1 MSPINETGLRWF
13 QDRAGQTVTWQELQ
27 DGPCLLVTTAKGIFK
42 PKEQEYALSVRQ
54 TLDSPYKDEEPKY
67 QDDGSWTYRYA
78 QEGSGSNPNHLYTNR
93 GLMACKRDGVPVGVI
108 RQISKKPD
116 VTRYEVL
123 GIARVIS
130 WENGVFTLRSTVL
143 DDPLLVP
150 TQRLHI
156 ASPEELPYGF
166 DPKFAEDARQKVL
179 REVIRRQGQRA
190 FRSGLLTAYHGR
202 CAITGCM
209 VQPVLEAAHITPYLG
224 PQTNHVANGLL
235 LRSDIHTLWDSGL
248 LFLSPNFQVTLKPML
263 LSSDYASLQ
272 GKTIALPSR
281 HDIRPSELAV
291 KAHREWCLHG
301 ASFAL

>member
-13 QDRAGQTVTWQELQ
+13 QNYAGQTVTWQELQ

-42 PKEQEYALSVRQ
+42 PKEEEYALSVRQ

-78 QEGSGSNPNHLYTNR
+78 QEGSDSDPNRLYTNR
-93 GLMACKRDGVPVGVI
+93 GLMACKRDGVPIGVI

-116 VTRYEVL
+116 ITRYEVL
-123 GIARVIS
+123 GIARVVS
-130 WENGVFTLRSTVL
+130 WENGVFTLQSTVL
-143 DDPLLVP
+143 DDPPPLP
-150 TQRLHI
+150 TQLLHI

-166 DPKFAEDARQKVL
+166 DPKLAQDARQKVL
-179 REVIRRQGQRA
+179 REVIRRQGQKA
-190 FRSGLLTAYHGR
+190 FRSGLLTAYQGR
-202 CAITGCM
+202 CAITGCA
-209 VQPVLEAAHITPYLG
+209 VQPALEAAHITPYLG
-224 PQTNHVANGLL
+224 PQTNKVTNGLL

-248 LFLSPNFQVTLKPML
+248 LFLNPNFQVTLKPLL

-272 GKTIALPSR
+272 GKTITLPSR
-281 HDIRPSELAV
+281 YDIRPSELAV
-291 KAHREWCLHG
+291 KAHREWSLHG